1 VKSLQT
7 TDDGRQVMA
16 IVHLDLRSRWTNK
29 KYIMLNDFI
38 VRHKSTFSDF
48 MEIYVW
54 KNLYRI
60 FVRM

>member
-1 VKSLQT
+1 
-7 TDDGRQVMA
+7 
-16 IVHLDLRSRWTNK
+16 
-29 KYIMLNDFI
+29 MLNDFI
-38 VRHKSTFSDF
+38 VRHKSNFSDF